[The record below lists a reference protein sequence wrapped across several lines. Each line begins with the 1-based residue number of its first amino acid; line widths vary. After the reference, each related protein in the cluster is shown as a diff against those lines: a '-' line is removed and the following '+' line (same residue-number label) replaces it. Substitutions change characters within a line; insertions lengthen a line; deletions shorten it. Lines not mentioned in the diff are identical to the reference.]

1 MDERNLLRMLAVALG
16 ALVFVVL
23 GLFQW
28 WSPAPGGSIGV
39 MVAVAA
45 MLLLSAGFALVTWKL
60 VGRGFAALATEQR
73 RQLDDAEQALVAS
86 ETRLRLAMHATGL
99 GLWDYQPGQE
109 SVGSNDEVALLL
121 GYEPAEF
128 RETRSAFVERLH
140 PDDRDAMRARFRA
153 YLEGELQDYV
163 SEFRMRTRSGEYRWF
178 RSVGQIVERDE
189 RGGPTRVVGTY
200 LDITGQ
206 MEAMRR
212 LSELSA
218 RLLAVQEQERSR
230 LARELHDEIGQ
241 QLTAIR
247 FNLHAI
253 GAAPGAEGQSLR
265 LADCV
270 AIVDQTLDRVRA
282 RVLDLR
288 PPMLD
293 DMGLGAA
300 LDWYC
305 RRQEERAGVCILL
318 EGAESLGRLGEPLE
332 ITAFRVVQEAV
343 SNALQH
349 GGADQVSVTLQVDDG
364 ALRIDVVD
372 SGRGFDANRTG
383 TQAAHEGYGLIAMR
397 ERVNLIGG
405 RFALSS
411 EPGRGTRIEVR
422 LPLAVTARAGGEG
435 DAR

>member
-16 ALVFVVL
+16 ALVFIVL
-23 GLFQW
+23 GLFEW
-28 WSPAPGGSIGV
+28 WSPAPGGSVGI
-39 MVAVAA
+39 MVSVVA
-45 MLLLSAGFALVTWKL
+45 MLLLSAGFALAAREL
-60 VGRGFAALATEQR
+60 IGRGVAALAAEQH
-73 RQLDDAEQALVAS
+73 RQLNDAEQALVAS

-99 GLWDYQPGQE
+99 GLWDYRPGQE

-121 GYEPAEF
+121 GYEPAGF
-128 RETRSAFVERLH
+128 RETRSAFVDRLH
-140 PDDRDAMRARFRA
+140 ADDRQAVRARFRA
-153 YLEGELQDYV
+153 YLDGELQDYV
-163 SEFRMRTRSGEYRWF
+163 SEFRMRTRNGEYRWF
-178 RSVGQIVERDE
+178 RSVGQIVERDAG
-189 RGGPTRVVGTY
+189 GGPARVVGTY
-200 LDITGQ
+200 LDITAQ

-212 LSELSA
+212 LSDLSA

-247 FNLHAI
+247 FNLHAVS
-253 GAAPGAEGQSLR
+253 AVPGAEGQSSR
-265 LADCV
+265 LADCID
-270 AIVDQTLDRVRA
+270 IVDQTLDRVRA

-318 EGAESLGRLGEPLE
+318 EGAESLGRLGEQLE

-349 GGADQVSVTLQVDDG
+349 GGADQVSVGLRVDDG
-364 ALRIDVVD
+364 VLCIDVVD
-372 SGRGFDANRTG
+372 TGRGFDVHRTG
-383 TQAAHEGYGLIAMR
+383 TRAAREGYGLIAMR
-397 ERVNLIGG
+397 ERVALVGG
-405 RFALSS
+405 SCALSS
-411 EPGRGTRIEVR
+411 EPGMGARIEVR
-422 LPLAVTARAGGEG
+422 LPLAVPARAGVE
-435 DAR
+435 DEAP

>member
-16 ALVFVVL
+16 VLVFIVL
-23 GLFQW
+23 GLFEW
-28 WSPAPGGSIGV
+28 WSPAPGGSVG
-39 MVAVAA
+39 MVVSVGA
-45 MLLLSAGFALVTWKL
+45 MLLLSAGFAVAARELVD
-60 VGRGFAALATEQR
+60 RGVAALAAEQH
-73 RQLDDAEQALVAS
+73 RQLNDAEQALVAS

-99 GLWDYQPGQE
+99 GLWDYRPGQE

-121 GYEPAEF
+121 EYEPAEF
-128 RETRSAFVERLH
+128 HETRSAFVARLH
-140 PDDRDAMRARFRA
+140 PDDRQAVRARFRA
-153 YLEGELQDYV
+153 YLDGELQDYV

-178 RSVGQIVERDE
+178 RSVGQIVECDA
-189 RGGPTRVVGTY
+189 RGGPARVVGTY
-200 LDITGQ
+200 LDITAQ
-206 MEAMRR
+206 VEAMRR

-218 RLLAVQEQERSR
+218 RLLAVQEQERAR

-253 GAAPGAEGQSLR
+253 GAAQDVEGPSRR

-349 GGADQVSVTLQVDDG
+349 GGADQVSVGLWVDDG
-364 ALRIDVVD
+364 ALRIDVAD
-372 SGRGFDANRTG
+372 TGRGFDGHRAG
-383 TQAAHEGYGLIAMR
+383 TRGAREGYGLTAMR
-397 ERVNLIGG
+397 ERVALVGG
-405 RFALSS
+405 FFALSS
-411 EPGRGTRIEVR
+411 EPGMGARIEVR
-422 LPLAVTARAGGEG
+422 LPLAVTAGEGGEDG
-435 DAR
+435 AS

>member
-1 MDERNLLRMLAVALG
+1 MDERNLLRTLAVALG
-16 ALVFVVL
+16 ALVFIVL
-23 GLFQW
+23 GLFEW
-28 WSPAPGGSIGV
+28 WSPASGGSIG
-39 MVAVAA
+39 MVVSVGV
-45 MLLLSAGFALVTWKL
+45 MLLLSAGFALVAREL
-60 VGRGFAALATEQR
+60 VGRGVAALAAEQH
-73 RQLDDAEQALVAS
+73 RQLNDAEQALVAS
-86 ETRLRLAMHATGL
+86 EIRLRLAMHATGL
-99 GLWDYQPGQE
+99 GLWDYRPGQE

-121 GYEPAEF
+121 GYEPAAF
-128 RETRSAFVERLH
+128 HETRSAFVERLH
-140 PDDRDAMRARFRA
+140 PDDRQPVRVRFRA
-153 YLEGELQDYV
+153 YLDGELQDYV

-178 RSVGQIVERDE
+178 RSVGQVVERDA
-189 RGGPTRVVGTY
+189 RGGPARVVGTY
-200 LDITGQ
+200 LDITAQ
-206 MEAMRR
+206 VEAMRR

-253 GAAPGAEGQSLR
+253 GAAQDVEGQSPR

-318 EGAESLGRLGEPLE
+318 EGAESLGRLGEHIE

-349 GGADQVSVTLQVDDG
+349 GGADQVSIGLRVDDG
-364 ALRIDVVD
+364 ALRIDVAD
-372 SGRGFDANRTG
+372 TGRGFDGHRAG
-383 TQAAHEGYGLIAMR
+383 TRVAREGYGLTAMR
-397 ERVNLIGG
+397 ERVALVGG
-405 RFALSS
+405 SFALSS
-411 EPGRGTRIEVR
+411 EPGMGVRIEVR
-422 LPLAVTARAGGEG
+422 LPLAVTSRESGADEQS
-435 DAR
+435 

>member
-16 ALVFVVL
+16 ALVFIVL
-23 GLFQW
+23 GLFEW
-28 WSPAPGGSIGV
+28 WSPASGGSVG
-39 MVAVAA
+39 MVGSVGA
-45 MLLLSAGFALVTWKL
+45 MLLLSAGFALAAREVI
-60 VGRGFAALATEQR
+60 GRGVAALAAEQH

-99 GLWDYQPGQE
+99 GLWDYRPGHE

-121 GYEPAEF
+121 GYEPAGF
-128 RETRSAFVERLH
+128 CETRSAFVERLH
-140 PDDRDAMRARFRA
+140 PDDRHAVRARFRA
-153 YLEGELQDYV
+153 YLDGAQQDYL

-178 RSVGQIVERDE
+178 RSVGQVVERDA
-189 RGGPTRVVGTY
+189 RGGPARVVGTY
-200 LDITGQ
+200 LDITAQ
-206 MEAMRR
+206 VEAMRR

-253 GAAPGAEGQSLR
+253 GAARDAEAQSLR

-270 AIVDQTLDRVRA
+270 AILDQTLDRVRA

-318 EGAESLGRLGEPLE
+318 EGAESLGRLDEPVE

-349 GGADQVSVTLQVDDG
+349 GGADQVTVGLRVDNG
-364 ALRIDVVD
+364 AFHIEVSDT
-372 SGRGFDANRTG
+372 GRGFDVNRAT
-383 TQAAHEGYGLIAMR
+383 TRAAREGYGLIAMR
-397 ERVNLIGG
+397 ERVALLGG
-405 RFALSS
+405 AFALSS
-411 EPGRGTRIEVR
+411 EPGTGVRIAVR
-422 LPLAVTARAGGEG
+422 LPLAVKSRAGGE
-435 DAR
+435 DVQS